1 MSFSL
6 IFHDI
11 LAGGYG
17 LSPLSL
23 SPIDVVESSGV
34 LKCRSAA
41 VHHAEGKLGFEA
53 LLVVP
58 DESDRNWVFSV
69 RAFLGNEGWLDARKK
84 SD

>member
-6 IFHDI
+6 IFHDM

-17 LSPLSL
+17 PSPLSL

-34 LKCRSAA
+34 LECRPAA
-41 VHHAEGKLGFEA
+41 VHHAERENWASRA

-58 DESDRNWVFSV
+58 DGSDRNWVFSI
-69 RAFLGNEGWLDARKK
+69 RAFLG
-84 SD
+84 